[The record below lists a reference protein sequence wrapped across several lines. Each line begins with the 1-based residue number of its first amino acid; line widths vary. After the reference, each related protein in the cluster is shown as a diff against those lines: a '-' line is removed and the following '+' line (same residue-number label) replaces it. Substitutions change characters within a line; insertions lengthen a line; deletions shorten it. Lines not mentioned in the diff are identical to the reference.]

1 VLDSLIILLFFI
13 HSQQGNTSTSNTA
26 ASPASVAAEYDPKT
40 DPKRRPANSKDPGW
54 EFGYWE
60 NPNDRDKVTCKMCSK
75 KIPGGIKRFKQHL
88 AGGYGDVI
96 LCPGSSTELRR
107 RMKAYLDGNKRARPA
122 FLDDQENA
130 ENDKENEE
138 DEDVVEVVQEEAS
151 RAATA
156 NSQVTTKVPSSG
168 TTAKRRQSTL
178 QFKPAAASKGKE
190 KPNENK
196 KSVAAMFRRT
206 PEEIVDERHSGR
218 FQKTI
223 QNSMGTKEEKHY
235 VDLQ

>member
-1 VLDSLIILLFFI
+1 MLLFFM
-13 HSQQGNTSTSNTA
+13 HSQQGNNTA

-54 EFGYWE
+54 GFGYWE
-60 NPNDRDKVTCKMCSK
+60 DPKDRDKVTCKLCNK

-96 LCPGSSTELRR
+96 ICPHTNTELRKK
-107 RMKAYLDGNKRARPA
+107 MKAYLDGNKRRPVY
-122 FLDDQENA
+122 LDDEENA
-130 ENDKENEE
+130 ENSGEE

-151 RAATA
+151 GAATA
-156 NSQVTTKVPSSG
+156 NSQVTKVPSSG
-168 TTAKRRQSTL
+168 TAAKRRQSTL
-178 QFKPAAASKGKE
+178 QFKPTIASKGKT

-196 KSVAAMFRRT
+196 KSVVAMFRRS

-223 QNSMGTKEEKHY
+223 
-235 VDLQ
+235 

>member
-1 VLDSLIILLFFI
+1 MQVLDSLIILLFFI

-75 KIPGGIKRFKQHL
+75 KIPGGIKKFKQHL

-96 LCPGSSTELRR
+96 LCPGSSTELRK
-107 RMKAYLDGNKRARPA
+107 RMKEYLDGNKRRRPLY
-122 FLDDQENA
+122 LDEQ
-130 ENDKENEE
+130 ENEE

-168 TTAKRRQSTL
+168 TASKRRQSTL

-206 PEEIVDERHSGR
+206 PEDC
-218 FQKTI
+218 
-223 QNSMGTKEEKHY
+223 
-235 VDLQ
+235 